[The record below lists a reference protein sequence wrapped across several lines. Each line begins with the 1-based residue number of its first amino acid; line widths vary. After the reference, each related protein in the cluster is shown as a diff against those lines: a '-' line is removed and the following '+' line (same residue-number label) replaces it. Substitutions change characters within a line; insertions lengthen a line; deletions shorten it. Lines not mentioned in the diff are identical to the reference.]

1 MTHDETCDVPLNC
14 RFLRDEEKRDCLVA
28 RPLKRREDRGT
39 DGHVISPVVFY
50 ILTYS
55 CLLIYAVLVTAL
67 LSNSSC
73 SEHQLRR
80 EAHKKEERP
89 GKKRKQRQRK
99 GKKGLVRSDKI
110 HPVGTKTCG
119 SDVYRKN
126 FLARFYTIA
135 YRSMRDVRAEKVKMQ
150 I

>member
-1 MTHDETCDVPLNC
+1 MARDMTHDETCDVPLNC

-80 EAHKKEERP
+80 EAHKKE
-89 GKKRKQRQRK
+89 GGQ
-99 GKKGLVRSDKI
+99 GKKGNRDKERVKRVSCEATRFTQWVQKLVEATYTERTFWHDFIRSLIEAWEMYELK
-110 HPVGTKTCG
+110 
-119 SDVYRKN
+119 R
-126 FLARFYTIA
+126 
-135 YRSMRDVRAEKVKMQ
+135 
-150 I
+150 